1 MSTTTVTPRTKPLK
15 VAMASFI
22 GTGIEYY
29 DFFIYGTAAALVF
42 PKLFFPD
49 QSPLMAT
56 LLSFATFGVGFF
68 ARPIGGVVFGHFG
81 DRIGRKKMLVISLM
95 GMGAATFCMGLLP
108 GYATIGI
115 LAPIL
120 LTVLRLLQGFCVG
133 GEWGGATL
141 MAVEHAPVG
150 KRGLYGAFPQMGAPA
165 GTALAT
171 LAFLTVAQLPDE
183 QFLSW
188 GWRIPFLLSAALVV
202 VGLFIRLTIGES
214 PEFVA
219 VHNQHA
225 EVKLPIKVA
234 FQKYW
239 RQILLVAGIYFSQGI
254 FAYICISYFVSYAT
268 AVVKLDRASA
278 LLGVFAAGVVAVFLY
293 GYFGSLS
300 DRIGRKTTYMIGAVA
315 MAVSIW
321 PAVAL
326 INTGNP
332 WLFGLAIVLVFGIAM
347 APAGGATGSLFS
359 LMFGAEVRYT
369 GVSVGYTLS
378 QITGSAFAPLIAV
391 ALYGAIGN
399 TNGLVIYLLA
409 ASAVTII
416 SLLILPGPW
425 GRKEAAKQLEYAA
438 TKTDVAADAPAH
450 S

>member
-1 MSTTTVTPRTKPLK
+1 MSTTTVPPRTKPLK
-15 VAMASFI
+15 VALASFI

-42 PKLFFPD
+42 PKLFFPE

-68 ARPIGGVVFGHFG
+68 ARPVGGVVFGHFG
-81 DRIGRKKMLVISLM
+81 DKIGRKKMLVISLV
-95 GMGAATFCMGLLP
+95 GMGTATFIMGLLP

-120 LTVLRLLQGFCVG
+120 LTVLRILQGFCVG

-171 LAFLTVAQLPDE
+171 LAFLAVAQLPDE

-188 GWRIPFLLSAALVV
+188 GWRIPFLLSAALVG
-202 VGLFIRLTIGES
+202 VGLFIRLTIAES

-219 VHNQHA
+219 VREHHD
-225 EVKLPIKVA
+225 EVKLPIKIA
-234 FQKYW
+234 FQKHW

-268 AVVKLDRASA
+268 VIVKLDRTFT

-293 GYFGSLS
+293 GFFGSLS
-300 DRIGRKTTYMIGAVA
+300 DRIGRKTTYMIGAA
-315 MAVSIW
+315 SMAVSIW

-332 WLFGLAIVLVFGIAM
+332 WLFAVAIVLVFGVAM

-359 LMFGAEVRYT
+359 LMFSAEVRYT

-391 ALYGAIGN
+391 ALYGALGS
-399 TNGLVIYLLA
+399 TDGLVIYLLA
-409 ASAVTII
+409 ASVVSIV
-416 SLLILPGPW
+416 SLLLLPGPW
-425 GRKEAAKQLEYAA
+425 GRREAAKQLEYAQA
-438 TKTDVAADAPAH
+438 KTVPADLQPH

>member
-1 MSTTTVTPRTKPLK
+1 VSTTTVAPRTKPLK
-15 VAMASFI
+15 VALASFI

-42 PKLFFPD
+42 PKLFFPE

-68 ARPIGGVVFGHFG
+68 ARPVGGIVFGHFG

-95 GMGAATFCMGLLP
+95 GMGGATFLMGLLP
-108 GYATIGI
+108 SYASIGI

-120 LTVLRLLQGFCVG
+120 LTVLRILQGFCVG

-171 LAFLTVAQLPDE
+171 VAFLTVAQLPDE

-219 VHNQHA
+219 VHEHKE

-268 AVVKLDRASA
+268 GIVKLDRTYA
-278 LLGVFAAGVVAVFLY
+278 LLGVFVAGVVAVFLY
-293 GYFGSLS
+293 GFFGSLS

-315 MAVSIW
+315 MAASIW
-321 PAVAL
+321 PAVGL

-332 WLFGLAIVLVFGIAM
+332 WLFTVAIVLVFGVAM

-391 ALYGAIGN
+391 ALYGAFGN
-399 TNGLVIYLLA
+399 TNALVIYLLA

-425 GRKEAAKQLEYAA
+425 GRKEAAKQLEYAQVKTA
-438 TKTDVAADAPAH
+438 TTGASVNH
-450 S
+450 

>member
-1 MSTTTVTPRTKPLK
+1 ML
-15 VAMASFI
+15 
-22 GTGIEYY
+22 
-29 DFFIYGTAAALVF
+29 
-42 PKLFFPD
+42 
-49 QSPLMAT
+49 
-56 LLSFATFGVGFF
+56 
-68 ARPIGGVVFGHFG
+68 
-81 DRIGRKKMLVISLM
+81 RI
-95 GMGAATFCMGLLP
+95 
-108 GYATIGI
+108 
-115 LAPIL
+115 
-120 LTVLRLLQGFCVG
+120 LQGFCVG

-171 LAFLTVAQLPDE
+171 VAFLTVAQLPDE

-219 VHNQHA
+219 VHEHTD

-268 AVVKLDRASA
+268 AVVKLDRTYA

-293 GYFGSLS
+293 GFFGSLS

-332 WLFGLAIVLVFGIAM
+332 WLFALAIVLVFGVAM

-391 ALYGAIGN
+391 ALYGAIGT

-409 ASAVTII
+409 ASAVSIV
-416 SLLILPGPW
+416 SLLLLPGPW
-425 GRKEAAKQLEYAA
+425 GRKEAAEQLEYAHRQDGRRRHPDVPDR
-438 TKTDVAADAPAH
+438 TDVLPTAPSPETDSHKKARRNHEHIERIRHRRRCRGIRSHGRHHRAGAGHLRGAGACGVQVELGGEHPPGAH
-450 S
+450 HQPAGSGGPP

>member
-1 MSTTTVTPRTKPLK
+1 MSTTTVAPRTKPLK
-15 VAMASFI
+15 VALASFI

-42 PKLFFPD
+42 PKLFFPE

-68 ARPIGGVVFGHFG
+68 ARPVGGIVFGHFG

-95 GMGAATFCMGLLP
+95 GMGGATFLMGLLP
-108 GYATIGI
+108 SYASIGI

-120 LTVLRLLQGFCVG
+120 LTVLRILQGFCVG

-171 LAFLTVAQLPDE
+171 VAFLTVAQLPDE

-219 VHNQHA
+219 VHEHKE

-268 AVVKLDRASA
+268 GIVKLDRTYA
-278 LLGVFAAGVVAVFLY
+278 LLGVFVAGVVAVFLY
-293 GYFGSLS
+293 GFFGSLS

-315 MAVSIW
+315 MAASIW
-321 PAVAL
+321 PAVGL

-332 WLFGLAIVLVFGIAM
+332 WLFTVAIVLVFGVAM

-391 ALYGAIGN
+391 ALYGAFGN
-399 TNGLVIYLLA
+399 TNALVIYLLA

-425 GRKEAAKQLEYAA
+425 GRKEAAKQLEYAQVKTA
-438 TKTDVAADAPAH
+438 TTGASVNH
-450 S
+450 

>member
-1 MSTTTVTPRTKPLK
+1 
-15 VAMASFI
+15 
-22 GTGIEYY
+22 
-29 DFFIYGTAAALVF
+29 
-42 PKLFFPD
+42 
-49 QSPLMAT
+49 
-56 LLSFATFGVGFF
+56 
-68 ARPIGGVVFGHFG
+68 
-81 DRIGRKKMLVISLM
+81 
-95 GMGAATFCMGLLP
+95 
-108 GYATIGI
+108 
-115 LAPIL
+115 
-120 LTVLRLLQGFCVG
+120 
-133 GEWGGATL
+133 
-141 MAVEHAPVG
+141 
-150 KRGLYGAFPQMGAPA
+150 MGAPA

-171 LAFLTVAQLPDE
+171 VAFLTVAQLPDE

-219 VHNQHA
+219 VHEHKE
-225 EVKLPIKVA
+225 EVKLPIKIA

-268 AVVKLDRASA
+268 AIVKLDRTYA
-278 LLGVFAAGVVAVFLY
+278 LLGVFVAGIVAVALY

-315 MAVSIW
+315 MGVSIW

-332 WLFGLAIVLVFGIAM
+332 WLFATAIVLVFGVAM

-391 ALYGAIGN
+391 ALYGTFGN
-399 TNGLVIYLLA
+399 TNALVIYLLA
-409 ASAVTII
+409 ASAVSIV
-416 SLLILPGPW
+416 SLLLLPGPW
-425 GRKEAAKQLEYAA
+425 GRKEAARQLNYA
-438 TKTDVAADAPAH
+438 KEKSFSH

>member
-1 MSTTTVTPRTKPLK
+1 MSTTTVAPRTNPLK

-42 PKLFFPD
+42 PKLFFPE

-68 ARPIGGVVFGHFG
+68 ARPVGGIVFGHFG
-81 DRIGRKKMLVISLM
+81 DRVGRKKMLVISLM

-120 LTVLRLLQGFCVG
+120 LTVLRILQGFCVG

-171 LAFLTVAQLPDE
+171 VAFLTVAQLPDE
-183 QFLSW
+183 QFLTW

-219 VHNQHA
+219 VHNQQA

-268 AVVKLDRASA
+268 AIVKLDRTYA
-278 LLGVFAAGVVAVFLY
+278 LLGVFVAGIVAVFLY
-293 GYFGSLS
+293 GFFGSLS

-332 WLFGLAIVLVFGIAM
+332 WLFSLAIVLVFGIAM

-391 ALYGAIGN
+391 ALYGAFGN
-399 TNGLVIYLLA
+399 TNALVIYLLA
-409 ASAVTII
+409 ASAVSIV
-416 SLLILPGPW
+416 SLLLLPGPW
-425 GRKEAAKQLEYAA
+425 GRKEAARQLEYAKDHTPTTELHA
-438 TKTDVAADAPAH
+438 
-450 S
+450 SY